1 VQDYRIWWGL
11 FVLFAVLSLLVVQR
25 GFRRW
30 RAARELVERLGPTH
44 RATHAGR
51 LRREGWRL
59 AAMTVSLVA
68 LTLLAFAAVAGAP
81 APAIL
86 ALKLVA
92 VVAVASVVGLSL
104 LR

>member
-1 VQDYRIWWGL
+1 MRDYRVWWGL

-30 RAARELVERLGPTH
+30 RAAQDVVARLGLPDQEHH
-44 RATHAGR
+44 RRR

-59 AAMTVSLVA
+59 AWMAVSLVVMTA
-68 LTLLAFAAVAGAP
+68 LVFAALLGAP
-81 APAIL
+81 A
-86 ALKLVA
+86 ALIVVLRIAA

-104 LR
+104 FR